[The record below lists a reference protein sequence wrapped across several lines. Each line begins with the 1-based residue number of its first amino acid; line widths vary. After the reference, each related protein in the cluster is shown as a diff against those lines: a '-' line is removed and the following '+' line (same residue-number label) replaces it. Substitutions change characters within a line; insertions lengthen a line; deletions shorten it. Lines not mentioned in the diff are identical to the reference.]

1 LVQCVAVWCSV
12 LQFGVVCCSL
22 LQCVAVWCSVL
33 QFGAVCCSLVQC
45 VAVWCSVL
53 QFGAVCSW
61 SLKMTCAY
69 VTYSQVNFFSPCL
82 DMHCELPTTLAALKE
97 GKWGL
102 EGKGWGE
109 GKGGG
114 EGKNQCAHKK

>member
-1 LVQCVAVWCSV
+1 
-12 LQFGVVCCSL
+12 
-22 LQCVAVWCSVL
+22 
-33 QFGAVCCSLVQC
+33 
-45 VAVWCSVL
+45 
-53 QFGAVCSW
+53 
-61 SLKMTCAY
+61 
-69 VTYSQVNFFSPCL
+69 
-82 DMHCELPTTLAALKE
+82 MHCELPTTLAALKE